1 MANLQFLFSVLYVL
15 KNNSNTSPMY
25 HLPLTLETPAANLA
39 LDEALLDAAVDGEL
53 TGEVL
58 RLWEPTQFFVVLGR
72 SSKVAEVHADACRRD
87 DVAIL
92 RRPSG
97 GATILTGPGCLMY
110 AVLLDAE
117 RRPELRN
124 VDRAHELV
132 LNSIAGAL
140 APFNGGI
147 ARHGTSDLTIPAA
160 RPGDPPIKF
169 SGNSLR
175 LKRHRLLYHGTIL
188 YDFSLDRIEAWLAN
202 PARRPA
208 YRGERGHRQFVTNL
222 PATRSALEVALATA
236 WNANAP
242 LPDWPRERT
251 EELAA
256 SRYATVEW

>member
-1 MANLQFLFSVLYVL
+1 
-15 KNNSNTSPMY
+15 MY

-39 LDEALLDAAVDGEL
+39 LDEALLDAAVEGEL
-53 TGEVL
+53 AGEVL

-117 RRPELRN
+117 LRPELRH

-132 LNSIAGAL
+132 LGTIAQAL
-140 APFNGGI
+140 APFHADI
-147 ARHGTSDLTIPAA
+147 ARHGTSDLTIPAE
-160 RPGDPPIKF
+160 RPGDPLIKF

-188 YDFSLDRIEAWLAN
+188 YDFALDRIATWLAD

-222 PATRSALEVALATA
+222 PATRDALESALTAA
-236 WNANAP
+236 WNANEP
-242 LPDWPRERT
+242 LTDWPRERT
-251 EELAA
+251 NELAT
-256 SRYATVEW
+256 SRYSTVEW